1 MCGPSISCHTLGT
14 HDLFSMTNQHD
25 VVPCITILALFLLVS
40 WCLSE
45 SSLPVNVV
53 FVSRPICPG
62 YTSPHSPP
70 LTLAPP
76 LPPCRQRS
84 GAELW
89 ALVRQFAADKKTP
102 GRSLY
107 LLSRDKEYS
116 LVGHVFSQLFPDDYD
131 RVRGRQQGGRVHG
144 VVRG

>member
-1 MCGPSISCHTLGT
+1 
-14 HDLFSMTNQHD
+14 
-25 VVPCITILALFLLVS
+25 
-40 WCLSE
+40 
-45 SSLPVNVV
+45 
-53 FVSRPICPG
+53 
-62 YTSPHSPP
+62 
-70 LTLAPP
+70 
-76 LPPCRQRS
+76 
-84 GAELW
+84 
-89 ALVRQFAADKKTP
+89 VRQFAADKKTP